1 MPTIRIETVADEA
14 SGQVYAQV
22 YLDNSTLPV
31 MRSEPD
37 FVSHEALV
45 EEILEM
51 CRTRFPDHTPYAED
65 PTIGV

>member
-1 MPTIRIETVADEA
+1 MATIRIETVADEA

-22 YLDNSTLPV
+22 HLDNSTLPL

-51 CRTRFPDHTPYAED
+51 CRTRFSDHTPYADD